1 MDTGPL
7 YASVNTDDAN
17 HERAAAALRTPGL
30 RLVVPAMVVAE
41 VSYLL
46 GRSLGPDVDARFL
59 AGLSA
64 VDVAAPEPEDWSRIA
79 DLVRTYRD
87 FPLGGTDASVVVLA
101 ERLDTD
107 LVITLDRR
115 HFAAVR
121 PRHVPAFRLLP
132 E

>member
-1 MDTGPL
+1 MF
-7 YASVNTDDAN
+7 
-17 HERAAAALRTPGL
+17 
-30 RLVVPAMVVAE
+30 VPAMVVAE
-41 VSYLL
+41 VTYLVVS
-46 GRSLGPDVDARFL
+46 RLGPLLEADFL
-59 AGLSA
+59 AGMTDFE
-64 VDVAAPEPEDWSRIA
+64 VEAPFLEEWVRIA
-79 DLVRTYRD
+79 ELVRIYRD

-107 LVITLDRR
+107 LVMTLDQR